1 MTLRNTYVNL
11 HPSIRLM
18 IVFALVFI
26 GLFISQIISGII
38 LYSATSSEVAVT
50 EMCIENV
57 NVNLLKIIQVIN
69 SLFTFLL
76 PAYVIALI
84 SNPDPVYHLKM
95 RRRPD
100 LRQTVMTIALIFS
113 GIALI
118 NMMAYWNSK
127 LDLPQGME
135 SLEQLMLNMEKSA
148 QQLQQR
154 MLGVD
159 NIGGLFVNLFVIAL
173 VPAVSEELL
182 FRGIIQRTI
191 KEWTNNIHVAIIVT
205 GFLFSFVHFQF
216 FGFLPRMFL
225 GVVFGYLLYWSGS
238 LWVPIIAHF
247 VNNALATIWY
257 FIYFK
262 TNEAAPNPDEFGADP
277 SSIWLYVS
285 IAAFT
290 GIIVWFVRFRN
301 QRKVAG

>member
-135 SLEQLMLNMEKSA
+135 SLEQL
-148 QQLQQR
+148 
-154 MLGVD
+154 
-159 NIGGLFVNLFVIAL
+159 
-173 VPAVSEELL
+173 
-182 FRGIIQRTI
+182 
-191 KEWTNNIHVAIIVT
+191 
-205 GFLFSFVHFQF
+205 
-216 FGFLPRMFL
+216 
-225 GVVFGYLLYWSGS
+225 
-238 LWVPIIAHF
+238 
-247 VNNALATIWY
+247 
-257 FIYFK
+257 
-262 TNEAAPNPDEFGADP
+262 
-277 SSIWLYVS
+277 
-285 IAAFT
+285 
-290 GIIVWFVRFRN
+290 
-301 QRKVAG
+301 